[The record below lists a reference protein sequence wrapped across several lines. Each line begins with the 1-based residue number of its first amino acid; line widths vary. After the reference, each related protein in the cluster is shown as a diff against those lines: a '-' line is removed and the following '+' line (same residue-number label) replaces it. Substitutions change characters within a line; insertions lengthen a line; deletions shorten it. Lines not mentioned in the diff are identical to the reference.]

1 MESAD
6 GQEDQAGQA
15 GEDERV
21 SILGVAKHRL
31 PVHLAAFTVAVIA
44 LLVVAIV
51 RSWDSIGEIVLDYP
65 YLLNTF
71 MPAVVTLLIAV
82 EGGIMGGTALLL
94 KLNRERAVEE
104 GRKEGREEGIQA
116 GRQEGIQAGRQEGIQ
131 EGRQEGIQA
140 GRRKGRREGI
150 RKGVR
155 KGRREGI
162 REGIRET
169 IQFLEK
175 SGKSDVAQFLRRE
188 QSNGWGGDQR

>member
-6 GQEDQAGQA
+6 GQEDQAREA

-31 PVHLAAFTVAVIA
+31 PVHLGAFTVAVIA

-94 KLNRERAVEE
+94 KLNREKAVEE
-104 GRKEGREEGIQA
+104 GRKEGIQV
-116 GRQEGIQAGRQEGIQ
+116 GHRKGVQ
-131 EGRQEGIQA
+131 EGRQEGIQE

-150 RKGVR
+150 RKGL
-155 KGRREGI
+155 REGI

-175 SGKSDVAQFLRRE
+175 SGKGDVAQFLRRE

>member
-6 GQEDQAGQA
+6 GQEDQARQA
-15 GEDERV
+15 GDDERV

-31 PVHLAAFTVAVIA
+31 PIHLAVFTVAVIA

-51 RSWDSIGEIVLDYP
+51 RSWDSMGEIVLDYP

-94 KLNRERAVEE
+94 KLNREKAVEE
-104 GRKEGREEGIQA
+104 GRKEGILVGHQK
-116 GRQEGIQAGRQEGIQ
+116 GVQEGRQEGIQ
-131 EGRQEGIQA
+131 EGRQEGIQEGRQEGVRE

-150 RKGVR
+150 RKGIR
-155 KGRREGI
+155 KGRQ
-162 REGIRET
+162 EGIRET
-169 IQFLEK
+169 IQLLEK
-175 SGKSDVAQFLRRE
+175 SGKGDVAQFLRE
-188 QSNGWGGDQR
+188 QSNGRGGDQR

>member
-6 GQEDQAGQA
+6 GQEDQARPA
-15 GEDERV
+15 GDDERV

-31 PVHLAAFTVAVIA
+31 PIHLAVFTVAVIA

-94 KLNRERAVEE
+94 KLNREKAVEE
-104 GRKEGREEGIQA
+104 GRKKGRLEGH
-116 GRQEGIQAGRQEGIQ
+116 QEGRQEGIQ
-131 EGRQEGIQA
+131 EGHQKGVQEGRQEGIQE

-150 RKGVR
+150 RKG
-155 KGRREGI
+155 RREGI
-162 REGIRET
+162 REGRQEGIRET

-175 SGKSDVAQFLRRE
+175 SGKGDVAQFLRE
-188 QSNGWGGDQR
+188 QSNGRGGDQR

>member
-6 GQEDQAGQA
+6 GQEDQARQA
-15 GEDERV
+15 GDDERV

-31 PVHLAAFTVAVIA
+31 PIHLAVFTVAVIA

-51 RSWDSIGEIVLDYP
+51 RSWDSMGEIVLDYP

-94 KLNRERAVEE
+94 KLNREKAVEE
-104 GRKEGREEGIQA
+104 GRKEGIK
-116 GRQEGIQAGRQEGIQ
+116 AGRQEGIQ
-131 EGRQEGIQA
+131 EGHQKGVQEGRQEGIRE

-155 KGRREGI
+155 KGRQ
-162 REGIRET
+162 EGIRET
-169 IQFLEK
+169 IQLLEK
-175 SGKSDVAQFLRRE
+175 SGKGDVAQFLRE
-188 QSNGWGGDQR
+188 QSNGRGGDQR

>member
-6 GQEDQAGQA
+6 GQEDQDRQA

-94 KLNRERAVEE
+94 KLNREKAVEE
-104 GRKEGREEGIQA
+104 GRKEGIQVGHQKGVREGRQEGIQA
-116 GRQEGIQAGRQEGIQ
+116 GRQEGIQAGRREGIQ
-131 EGRQEGIQA
+131 E

-150 RKGVR
+150 R

-175 SGKSDVAQFLRRE
+175 SGKGDVAQFLRRE

>member
-6 GQEDQAGQA
+6 GQEDQPRQA

-31 PVHLAAFTVAVIA
+31 PIHLAVFTVAVIA

-104 GRKEGREEGIQA
+104 GRKEGIQGGHQKGVQE
-116 GRQEGIQAGRQEGIQ
+116 GRQEGRQEGIQ
-131 EGRQEGIQA
+131 EGR
-140 GRRKGRREGI
+140 RKGIREGI
-150 RKGVR
+150 R

-162 REGIRET
+162 REGRQEGIREA

-175 SGKSDVAQFLRRE
+175 SGKGDVAQFLRE
-188 QSNGWGGDQR
+188 QSNGRGGDQR

>member
-6 GQEDQAGQA
+6 GQEDQARQA
-15 GEDERV
+15 GDDERV

-31 PVHLAAFTVAVIA
+31 PIHLAVFTVAVIA

-51 RSWDSIGEIVLDYP
+51 RSWDSMGEIVLDYP

-94 KLNRERAVEE
+94 KLNREKAVEE
-104 GRKEGREEGIQA
+104 GRKEGIQEGHQKGVQE
-116 GRQEGIQAGRQEGIQ
+116 GRQEGIREGRQEGIQ
-131 EGRQEGIQA
+131 E

-150 RKGVR
+150 RKG
-155 KGRREGI
+155 RREGI
-162 REGIRET
+162 RQGRQEGIRET
-169 IQFLEK
+169 IQFLEET
-175 SGKSDVAQFLRRE
+175 GKGDVAQFLRE
-188 QSNGWGGDQR
+188 QSNGRGGDQR

>member
-6 GQEDQAGQA
+6 GQEDQERQA
-15 GEDERV
+15 GDDERV

-31 PVHLAAFTVAVIA
+31 PLHLAAFTVAVIA

-104 GRKEGREEGIQA
+104 GRKEGIREGHRKGVQEGHRKGVQEGRREGI
-116 GRQEGIQAGRQEGIQ
+116 REGRQEGIQ
-131 EGRQEGIQA
+131 EGRQEGI
-140 GRRKGRREGI
+140 RKGRREGI
-150 RKGVR
+150 RKG
-155 KGRREGI
+155 RRES
-162 REGIRET
+162 IRET

-175 SGKSDVAQFLRRE
+175 SGKGDVAQFLRE
-188 QSNGWGGDQR
+188 QSNGRGGDQR